1 MRKLMIGC
9 AAVLMGAGSWSA
21 AQAQAA
27 KDAAKTTAA
36 TPEVRYFSSLGD
48 ILGDL
53 PVDAFIKE
61 TRQGSKLVS
70 AVLDV
75 CYSVS
80 ANSDHKDRF
89 VIDLRPE
96 GEKLS
101 GTGQSSESKT
111 PVAVNL
117 IRKQIGKSTAFNGKI
132 TVGTAVSSVSSADN
146 TDIDESEFHQL
157 QVVDDDLVEA
167 PKDFTQASPQSVAI
181 KVKREAFADL
191 VKGLRTQN
199 VQISL
204 DSVAT
209 DCNTLRTGQH
219 VLRLITDPARAATL
233 VTSLKS
239 APGVVT
245 TGWASGNYDMER
257 AIRFSGDGWNEGGK
271 FNKDKFATTIS
282 AIAAKVMSA
291 KPVSAKW
298 NETTGELTFTV
309 TRPSQLAPALDLT
322 ETIEITALVGP
333 DRPGA
338 TDRMIVWLGVPSS
351 KTADE
356 AAGARLQFTESS
368 SGEEEST
375 FSDDDGMIR
384 ALATEL
390 KGQRWD
396 ADKLSWR

>member
-9 AAVLMGAGSWSA
+9 AAVLLGASSWST
-21 AQAQAA
+21 AQAQTA
-27 KDAAKTTAA
+27 KDATKTTAGA
-36 TPEVRYFSSLGD
+36 TEIRYFSSLGD
-48 ILGDL
+48 LLGDL

-89 VIDLRPE
+89 VIDLKPE

-101 GTGQSSESKT
+101 GAGQSSENKT
-111 PVAVNL
+111 PVTVNL
-117 IRKQIGKSTAFNGKI
+117 VRKQSGKSTSFNGKI
-132 TVGTAVSSVSSADN
+132 TVGTTVSSVSSADN
-146 TDIDESEFHQL
+146 TDTDESEFRQL

-181 KVKREAFADL
+181 KIKREAFADL
-191 VKGLRTQN
+191 VKSLRTQN
-199 VQISL
+199 VQIAL

-209 DCNTLRTGQH
+209 DCNTLRTGQQ
-219 VLRLITDPARAATL
+219 VLRLTADPARTTAL
-233 VTSLKS
+233 VANLKS
-239 APGVVT
+239 APGVVA
-245 TGWASGNYDMER
+245 TGWASGSYDMER
-257 AIRFSGDGWNEGGK
+257 AIRFNADAWSEGGK
-271 FNKDKFATTIS
+271 FNKDKFATAIS
-282 AIAAKVMSA
+282 SMAATAMAAKL
-291 KPVSAKW
+291 VSAKW
-298 NETTGELTFTV
+298 NDTTGELTFTV

-322 ETIEITALVGP
+322 ETIEVTALVGP

-338 TDRMIVWLGVPSS
+338 TDRMIAWLGVPSS
-351 KTADE
+351 KTTDE
-356 AAGARLQFTESS
+356 SAGARLQFTESS

-396 ADKLSWR
+396 ADKLSWK